1 MANQTQY
8 YFGYGSNLSKKQMS
22 IRCPESSYYSS
33 GKLLGYSWLIN
44 IRGYASIKISKNDMV
59 LGEVFKLSQKDEEYL
74 DIYESVDEGMY
85 IKSILN
91 IETSHGPIDCLVY
104 IASDNTEGKAQDEY
118 IDRINSGIKSAN
130 LPSEYVKKSIRPF
143 IPED

>member
-1 MANQTQY
+1 
-8 YFGYGSNLSKKQMS
+8 
-22 IRCPESSYYSS
+22 
-33 GKLLGYSWLIN
+33 
-44 IRGYASIKISKNDMV
+44 MV